1 MSKRPII
8 LRAVLLLLLCLAC
21 PIVLSAQKSPPK
33 PASSPV
39 AGDNFGQLDGNKYT
53 NSFYG
58 MTVTIPDEFTI
69 MNRAEVLVYK
79 DAGADMLRTGKN
91 ADSPVYEEALAKSSV
106 LLLVSSKPPGTPGIA
121 VLEMVSRWQA
131 PGVTRNMVL
140 AETTKVLT
148 ASGKVTLKDA
158 GKPVTLGGR
167 VFSTAEYE
175 SEMGGQKLKF
185 RSYITMVRGYALA
198 ITLTFTTPES
208 ESAFEEM
215 LKTLVIKG

>member
-1 MSKRPII
+1 MTKRLII
-8 LRAVLLLLLCLAC
+8 LRAGLLMLCLASAV
-21 PIVLSAQKSPPK
+21 VLSAQKAPPK
-33 PASSPV
+33 PASSP
-39 AGDNFGQLDGNKYT
+39 ADNVGQLDGNKYS

-58 MTVTIPDEFTI
+58 MTVTIPEEFTI
-69 MNRAEVLVYK
+69 MNRAEVQVYK

-91 ADSPVYEEALAKSSV
+91 AASPTYEEALAKSSV

-131 PGVTRNMVL
+131 PGVTRSMVL

-167 VFSTAEYE
+167 VFSAAEYE

-185 RSYITMVRGYALA
+185 RSYITIVRGYALA